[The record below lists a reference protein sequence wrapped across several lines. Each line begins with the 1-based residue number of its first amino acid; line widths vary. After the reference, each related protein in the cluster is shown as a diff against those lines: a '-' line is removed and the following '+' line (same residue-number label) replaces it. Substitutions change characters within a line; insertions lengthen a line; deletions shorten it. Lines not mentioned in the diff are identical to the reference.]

1 MKQSRSIFIDTDT
14 LSNDQSSKVR
24 VLFPPGFRT
33 CCDDRMRLTLL
44 QLVLPRR
51 FYHINV
57 TNKISSM

>member
-24 VLFPPGFRT
+24 VLFPPGFST